1 MAYPAFLLAS
11 VLLIMCLPFIPAV
24 HEWLRPTDVAPL
36 PVRRNE
42 INNLRYFADSFRLTI
57 AAMAAIDLPK
67 LQSIQTDR
75 TVSLSDKLHVV
86 HKRLGDDSDDGGASY
101 SPTTLKVLQQK
112 NGIVIFIHD
121 ARLPPDSRSQADL
134 FAAADL
140 LVGDGASLRA
150 CSAQGVITLGA
161 DTVVHRWI
169 DAPCIHVGRNAA
181 IDGRITALN
190 ELNFCGGSSFV
201 RAGAPAMHFGDA
213 SAAAAAAP
221 QAPSPR
227 KRHLLEDG
235 AEQSAF
241 LRQDG
246 DYVVRGAYRIRA
258 GSSVF
263 GNIKTYGDLHLE
275 ERSCIAGSL
284 VSNKDIVLASGC
296 SVLGPVISQNDIVI
310 GPGCRIGTPAAATTM
325 ICRKLSIAEGCTVH
339 GVITTQ
345 DGAVVTPAETA
356 HAR

>member
-1 MAYPAFLLAS
+1 MAYPALLLIS
-11 VLLIMCLPFIPAV
+11 VLLIMCLPFLPAV
-24 HEWLRPTDVAPL
+24 HEWLRPSDVAPL

-75 TVSLSDKLHVV
+75 TVSISDKLHVV
-86 HKRLGDDSDDGGASY
+86 HQRIDADSSQGYRPA
-101 SPTTLKVLQQK
+101 TLKVLQQK
-112 NGIVIFIHD
+112 NGIVIFLHN

-150 CSAQGVITLGA
+150 CSAQGVIRLGA

-169 DAPCIHVGRNAA
+169 DAPCIHVGSNAA
-181 IDGRITALN
+181 IDGRITALK
-190 ELNFCGGSSFV
+190 ELRFSGGSRFV

-213 SAAAAAAP
+213 STAVAAAP

-227 KRHLLEDG
+227 TRHVLDEG
-235 AEQSAF
+235 AQQSAA
-241 LRQDG
+241 LSQLG
-246 DYVVRGAYRIRA
+246 DYVVRGAYRIRP
-258 GSSVF
+258 GSTVL
-263 GNIKTYGDLHLE
+263 GNIKTYGDLHLG
-275 ERSCIAGSL
+275 ERSSVGGSL
-284 VSNKDIVLASGC
+284 VSNKDIVLARGC
-296 SVLGPVISQNDIVI
+296 SVLGPVISQSDIVI
-310 GPGCRIGTPAAATTM
+310 GPDCRIGTAEAATTM
-325 ICRKLSIAEGCTVH
+325 ICRKLTIATGCTVH

-345 DGAVVTPAETA
+345 DGATVMPAEIF
-356 HAR
+356 HAS